1 MMVKAV
7 QKIPKK
13 HKLVILGLSILMLGL
28 TLIPAEQATASK
40 DNDAKILEIGKRY
53 NLDLE
58 VVKNTPK
65 IQVKLAESAKT
76 EIEQTNTAKVQVIPK
91 VDTSINFK
99 DFKVKKGDNLA
110 IIFKRAGFSAKT
122 LHKLIHSDKN
132 TKKLTQIHPGDTLSF
147 AKNPAGELS
156 HLKYILNRTDTLLI
170 SLNIQDKYQSQ
181 IQSKT
186 IEKRTKSSSGLITSN
201 FWNAGVEAGLNDKQ
215 IMNFADIFGWDI
227 DFANDIRK
235 DDQFTLIYET
245 LHIEGEYIGAGQVLA
260 AEFINQGEKYNAIL
274 HTDGNFYTAQG
285 RSMKKAFLRAPVNFK
300 YISSRFNPRRKHP
313 VTGRVKAHRG
323 IDYAAPTGTPVVS
336 AGNGKV
342 IKAGY
347 SRFNGNYVFVQH
359 GTKYVTKYLHLHKK
373 KVKKGQKVKQGQLI
387 GTVGATGQVTGAHLH
402 YEFLVNGVHRNP
414 RTVKLPKS
422 QSLPKS
428 QLAKFKPIA
437 DDYLAKLSR
446 NRELQLSMIDK

>member
-1 MMVKAV
+1 MVKAV
-7 QKIPKK
+7 QKLPKK
-13 HKLVILGLSILMLGL
+13 HKFFILGFSSLMLGL
-28 TLIPAEQATASK
+28 TLIPVEQATASK
-40 DNDAKILEIGKRY
+40 DNNTKVLEIGKRY
-53 NLDLE
+53 NLELE
-58 VVKNTPK
+58 IVKQTPK
-65 IQVKLAESAKT
+65 TQTSPVKIT
-76 EIEQTNTAKVQVIPK
+76 VEQPK
-91 VDTSINFK
+91 VTEVTSELTSAVNFK
-99 DFKVKKGDNLA
+99 NFKVKKGDNLA

-122 LHKLIHSDKN
+122 LHKLISADKN
-132 TKKLTQIHPGDTLSF
+132 TKKLTQIHPGETLSF
-147 AKNPAGELS
+147 AKNANGELS
-156 HLKYILNRTDTLLI
+156 QLKYILNRTDTLLI
-170 SLNIQDKYQSQ
+170 NLNIQGKYQSK

-201 FWNAGVEAGLNDKQ
+201 FWNAGVAAGLNDKQ
-215 IMNFADIFGWDI
+215 IMNLADIFGWDI

-235 DDQFTLIYET
+235 NDQFTLIYET
-245 LHIEGEYIGAGQVLA
+245 LFIEGDYIGSGQVLA

-285 RSMKKAFLRAPVNFK
+285 RSMKKSFLRAPVNFK
-300 YISSRFNPRRKHP
+300 YISSSFNSRRKHP

-336 AGNGKV
+336 SGDGKV
-342 IKAGY
+342 IQSGR
-347 SRFNGNYVFVQH
+347 SRFNGNYVFIQH
-359 GTKYVTKYLHLHKK
+359 RSKYVTKYLHLHKR

-428 QLAKFKPIA
+428 ELAKFKPIA
-437 DDYLAKLSR
+437 NDYLVKLNR
-446 NRELQLSMIDK
+446 NRELQLSMVNL